1 MRDYLPM
8 LGALIFL
15 IPLWII
21 GFIARSAVE
30 QENRERRRA
39 EQQQPH

>member
-15 IPLWII
+15 IPLGII
-21 GFIARSAVE
+21 GLIARSILE
-30 QENRERRRA
+30 RQERERRAA